1 MVDRRFFRHKYDAE
15 QALTAFAAQARDE
28 VDMERLSAA
37 LVSALEE
44 TVQPVRV
51 GLWLEASGL
60 QVANSPSPTS
70 GEHQSASQARM
81 MEMDIGPDDPLRAYL
96 LKESGVIEI
105 DALELDSAALRR
117 LKEAGVKITV
127 PLISQGELIGV
138 LNLGP
143 RRSEQG
149 YSSDDGRLISNLA
162 IRAAPAVRVAQL
174 VHQQQFETRRRERI
188 EQELRVARL
197 VQETLLP
204 RDIPSIPGWE
214 LAAHWQPAREMS
226 GDFYDFLPLPDG
238 RLGLIIG
245 DVSGKGM
252 PAALVMAITQ
262 SILRATAER
271 IGPPAEVLEQAN
283 KLLLPHIPANMFATC
298 LYMILDPATGC
309 LQFANAGHNLPIL
322 QTDRGL
328 VEPRATGMPLGLLP
342 GMTYDQNDVQLT
354 PGNRLLMYTD
364 GLVEAHNP
372 QGEMFGIPYLHEL
385 IGQEI
390 QVPPGSSGGAA
401 LIELLLASL
410 AGFTGS
416 GWEQEDDVTLVTLDY
431 LGPGWHVEDPAQT
444 KIGAE
449 ETFQTLADFKLP
461 GRPSSN

>member
-1 MVDRRFFRHKYDAE
+1 MGIAP
-15 QALTAFAAQARDE
+15 DE
-28 VDMERLSAA
+28 L
-37 LVSALEE
+37 
-44 TVQPVRV
+44 
-51 GLWLEASGL
+51 
-60 QVANSPSPTS
+60 
-70 GEHQSASQARM
+70 
-81 MEMDIGPDDPLRAYL
+81 LRAHL

-105 DALELDSAALRR
+105 EALELDSAALRR
-117 LKEAGVKITV
+117 LKESGMKLSA

-138 LNLGP
+138 LNMGP
-143 RRSEQG
+143 RRSDQG
-149 YSSDDGRLISNLA
+149 YSSDDGRLINNLA
-162 IRAAPAVRVAQL
+162 IRAAPALRVAQL
-174 VHQQQFETRRRERI
+174 VHQQQFEARRRERI

-204 RDIPSIPGWE
+204 KDVPSIPGWE
-214 LAAHWQPAREMS
+214 LATHWQPAREMS
-226 GDFYDFLPLPDG
+226 GDFYDFLPFPDG

-271 IGPPAEVLEQAN
+271 TGSPADVLEQAN
-283 KLLLPHIPANMFATC
+283 KLILPHIPANMFATC

-364 GLVEAHNP
+364 GLVEAHSP
-372 QGEMFGIPYLHEL
+372 QREMFGIPYLHEL
-385 IGQEI
+385 IGQED
-390 QVPPGSSGGAA
+390 QVPPHSSGGAA

-416 GWEQEDDVTLVTLDY
+416 GWEPEDDVTLVTLEF
-431 LGPGWHVEDPAQT
+431 LGPGWPVEDPART
-444 KIGAE
+444 KISAE
-449 ETFQTLADFKLP
+449 ETFQALADFKLP
-461 GRPSSN
+461 GRLSSN

>member
-1 MVDRRFFRHKYDAE
+1 
-15 QALTAFAAQARDE
+15 
-28 VDMERLSAA
+28 
-37 LVSALEE
+37 
-44 TVQPVRV
+44 
-51 GLWLEASGL
+51 
-60 QVANSPSPTS
+60 
-70 GEHQSASQARM
+70 
-81 MEMDIGPDDPLRAYL
+81 
-96 LKESGVIEI
+96 
-105 DALELDSAALRR
+105 
-117 LKEAGVKITV
+117 
-127 PLISQGELIGV
+127 
-138 LNLGP
+138 
-143 RRSEQG
+143 
-149 YSSDDGRLISNLA
+149 
-162 IRAAPAVRVAQL
+162 
-174 VHQQQFETRRRERI
+174 
-188 EQELRVARL
+188 
-197 VQETLLP
+197 
-204 RDIPSIPGWE
+204 
-214 LAAHWQPAREMS
+214 MS

-262 SILRATAER
+262 SIMHATAER

-283 KLLLPHIPANMFATC
+283 KLLLPHIPTNMFATC

-372 QGEMFGIPYLHEL
+372 QKEMFGTPHLYEL
-385 IGQEI
+385 MGQEI
-390 QVPPGSSGGAA
+390 RVPPGNSGGAA

-431 LGPGWHVEDPAQT
+431 LGPGWHVKDPART

-449 ETFQTLADFKLP
+449 ETFQALADFRPP
-461 GRPSSN
+461 GRPSST